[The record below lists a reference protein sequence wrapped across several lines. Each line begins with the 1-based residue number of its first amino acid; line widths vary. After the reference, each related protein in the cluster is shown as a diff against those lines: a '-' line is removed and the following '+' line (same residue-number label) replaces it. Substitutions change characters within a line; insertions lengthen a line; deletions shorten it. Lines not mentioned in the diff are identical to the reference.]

1 MQKNINVRCTVKAKG
16 SFYNS
21 IQSMASLVNEWEDFM
36 KGTFSVTAVPES
48 EVILDYR
55 LPSPLHLSTQTFIT
69 QFNRHIDLKELFW
82 GLELIPYDTHQT
94 GLTKKQMKFT
104 STTQLEV
111 DQLTER
117 LTAYP
122 LHQVFLIRKIDVD
135 DKFKDIRKVSIGMS
149 KKDLAPNRMKSKGA
163 FFNCLVVNVRIFVGK
178 GMFKDHHVKLFNTG
192 NVEIP
197 GIQSAAHVPLI
208 MDVVEQSIR
217 KLHPIDRVPEY
228 KIVLINSHFNVNF
241 FINRD
246 KLYTLL
252 RDVYS
257 VAAVY
262 DPCSYPGVQCKLYY
276 TPEVEIVTRAKE
288 YVTFSVSV
296 MIFRT
301 GSVLIVGKCNEEVIH
316 AIYRYLNSIFEQ
328 HFGTIIDVATTSI
341 SSGIIK
347 KEKKIK
353 KWVLKK

>member
-1 MQKNINVRCTVKAKG
+1 
-16 SFYNS
+16 
-21 IQSMASLVNEWEDFM
+21 MASLVDDWESFM
-36 KGTFSVTAVPES
+36 KGTLNTAPATPETVS
-48 EVILDYR
+48 LEYR
-55 LPSPLHLSTQTFIT
+55 EPSPLYFSTQTFIT
-69 QFNRHIDLKELFW
+69 QFNRHVDLKQLFW
-82 GLELIPYDTHQT
+82 ELELIPYDTHHT
-94 GLTKKQMKFT
+94 GLCKKQMKFT
-104 STTQLEV
+104 STSQEEV
-111 DQLTER
+111 DDLQKKLEQF
-117 LTAYP
+117 P
-122 LHQVFLIRKIDVD
+122 LHQVYQIRKSNIN
-135 DKFKDIRKVSIGMS
+135 DKFKDICKVSIGMS

-178 GMFKDHHVKLFNTG
+178 GIFKDHHVKLFNTG

-197 GIQSAAHVPLI
+197 GIQNSAHVPLI
-208 MDVVEQSIR
+208 MDVLEHSIR

-241 FINRD
+241 YVNRD

-252 RDVYS
+252 RDTYS

-262 DPCSYPGVQCKLYY
+262 DACSYPGVQCKLYY

-316 AIYRYLNSIFEQ
+316 AIYRYLNTIFQ
-328 HFGTIIDVATTSI
+328 THFASIIDVSTTI
-341 SSGIIK
+341 SSLPNIK